1 MQDTRIE
8 VRRGALCLST
18 DRRRLD
24 RSAVL
29 ALLRTAYWGSSLTL
43 DVLNRAIDHSICFAV
58 FDGETLI
65 AFGRAVTDLATYAYW
80 TDVVVAEA
88 YRRQGIGRWLSETM
102 LAHPQLQGLRRVS
115 LHPRPSRHVRH
126 LNHLAVPPG
135 PQHPKKQQL
144 LRAFCIDLAQ
154 TPLQLCRRNG
164 CAVEDKGMV
173 RFELQDKWR
182 KLLAARAVFG
192 RDVYRY

>member
-1 MQDTRIE
+1 MQETTIE
-8 VRRGALCLST
+8 AVRGALCVSNG
-18 DRRRLD
+18 RRRLD
-24 RSAVL
+24 RSTVL

-58 FDGETLI
+58 FDGQTLI

-115 LHPRPSRHVRH
+115 LLTRDAAPLYAELGFRSS
-126 LNHLAVPPG
+126 AG
-135 PQHPKKQQL
+135 P
-144 LRAFCIDLAQ
+144 LRYMEYRDRGSGSQ
-154 TPLQLCRRNG
+154 TP
-164 CAVEDKGMV
+164 
-173 RFELQDKWR
+173 
-182 KLLAARAVFG
+182 AA
-192 RDVYRY
+192 

>member
-1 MQDTRIE
+1 MSVMQDTPIE
-8 VRRGALCLST
+8 VRRGTLCLST

-29 ALLRTAYWGSSLTL
+29 ALLRTAYWGGSLTL

-58 FDGETLI
+58 FDGQTLI

-88 YRRQGIGRWLSETM
+88 YRRRGIGRWLSETM

-115 LHPRPSRHVRH
+115 LLTRDAASLYAQLGFRPSAGSLTYMEYRDPGS
-126 LNHLAVPPG
+126 APEPP
-135 PQHPKKQQL
+135 
-144 LRAFCIDLAQ
+144 
-154 TPLQLCRRNG
+154 
-164 CAVEDKGMV
+164 
-173 RFELQDKWR
+173 
-182 KLLAARAVFG
+182 AA
-192 RDVYRY
+192 